1 LRRGRHALNRKKM
14 LEVEE
19 LRREADKLDR
29 VYMEVHE
36 DNNLLEEDI
45 EKYKEIVKIL
55 NRQNEELVNELER
68 ISQVEDDS
76 RSLYSK
82 KDRLEALIYKAEAH
96 LGSGS
101 KDRR

>member
-1 LRRGRHALNRKKM
+1 M

-29 VYMEVHE
+29 VYLEVQE
-36 DNNLLEEDI
+36 DNTLLEDDI

-68 ISQVEDDS
+68 ISHVDEDARTLNS
-76 RSLYSK
+76 R
-82 KDRLEALIYKAEAH
+82 KDRLEALITKAEAH
-96 LGSGS
+96 LEPLH
-101 KDRR
+101 KNRR